1 MSRIKKWDEFFK
13 ESISGWEII
22 GKHMGPGYPEQESP
36 TTLSQTSTQVIL
48 GCDDE
53 FYTYDDYQTLYQSY
67 LKDRHGI
74 LQGGF
79 NKKNLDIIISS
90 TKEE

>member
-1 MSRIKKWDEFFK
+1 MRNIKGWNKFFE
-13 ESISGWEII
+13 ESISGWELI
-22 GKHMGPGYPEQESP
+22 GQHMGPGYPEQEIP
-36 TTLSQTSTQVIL
+36 NTISQTSTQILL

-67 LKDRHGI
+67 LKDGHGI

-79 NKKNLDIIISS
+79 NKKNLDTIISS
-90 TKEE
+90 VSK